1 MSHTPPVPAPRPTK
15 ARVYGGLVLGVVA
28 VSWAAPL
35 IRFAEAPSLAISAW
49 RLTFAATPLLLLALL
64 RGRAELASLSARIWG
79 WLVLSGLAL
88 ALHFATWIASLQYT
102 TVASSVALVT
112 TQPVWVA
119 LFAWVALSERV
130 GPRGLAAI
138 GLCLAGSVLIGARD
152 FAAGGQALWG
162 DVLAVMGAILAAV
175 YFVIGRRVRD
185 AMSLGTY
192 VGVVYSVAAVALMV
206 AHLFVDSPLTGF
218 TPRTWAVLVGLA
230 VVPQLIGHSLLN
242 ASVRHLSAPFVA
254 VTTLGEPVLSTLWAV
269 PLLGETPDWVQLVGG
284 GMALVGVLF
293 MAREE
298 ALRQPPPPD
307 MVPAAD

>member
-1 MSHTPPVPAPRPTK
+1 VSPAAPSR

-49 RLTFAATPLLLLALL
+49 RLTFAATPLLVLALL
-64 RGRAELASLSARIWG
+64 RGRAELAALTPRTWG
-79 WLVLSGLAL
+79 WLVLSGVAL
-88 ALHFATWIASLQYT
+88 ALHFATWIASLKYT

-119 LFAWVALSERV
+119 LFAWGVLSERV

-138 GLCLAGSVLIGARD
+138 ALCLAGSVLIGARD

-162 DVLAVMGAILAAV
+162 DMLAVLGAILAAA
-175 YFVIGRRVRD
+175 YFVIGRRVRE
-185 AMSLGTY
+185 ALSLGGY
-192 VGVVYSVAAVALMV
+192 VGVVYSVAAVALLV

-218 TPRTWAVLVGLA
+218 TPRTWAVLAGLA

-254 VTTLGEPVLSTLWAV
+254 VSVLGEPVLSTLWAI
-269 PLLGETPDWVQLVGG
+269 PLLGETPDGVQLLGG
-284 GMALVGVLF
+284 GLALVGVVL

-307 MVPAAD
+307 LVPAAD

>member
-1 MSHTPPVPAPRPTK
+1 MSPATPSR
-15 ARVYGGLVLGVVA
+15 ARVYAGLIVGVVA

-35 IRFAEAPSLAISAW
+35 IRFADAPSLAISAW
-49 RLTFAATPLLLLALL
+49 RLTFAATPLLLLALV
-64 RGRAELASLSARIWG
+64 RERSVLAALTPRTWG
-79 WLVLSGLAL
+79 WLVLSGVAL
-88 ALHFATWIASLQYT
+88 ALHFATWIASLKYT

-119 LFAWVALSERV
+119 LFAWAVLSERV
-130 GPRGLAAI
+130 GPRGLGAI
-138 GLCLAGSVLIGARD
+138 ALCLAGSVLIGARD

-162 DVLAVMGAILAAV
+162 DVLAVLGAILAAV
-175 YFVIGRRVRD
+175 YFVIGRRVRE
-185 AMSLGTY
+185 ALTLGSY
-192 VGVVYSVAAVALMV
+192 VGVVYSVAALSLLA

-218 TPRTWAVLVGLA
+218 TPRTWAVLAGLA

-254 VTTLGEPVLSTLWAV
+254 VSTLGEPVLSTLWAI
-269 PLLGETPDWVQLVGG
+269 PLLGERPDWVQLTGG
-284 GMALVGVLF
+284 GMALVGVVL

-307 MVPAAD
+307 LVPAAD

>member
-1 MSHTPPVPAPRPTK
+1 MVA
-15 ARVYGGLVLGVVA
+15 VVA

-49 RLTFAATPLLLLALL
+49 RLTFASAPLLLLALL
-64 RGRAELASLSARIWG
+64 RGRAELSGFTARTWG

-88 ALHFATWIASLQYT
+88 ALHFATWIASLRYT

-112 TQPVWVA
+112 TQPVWVS
-119 LFAWVALSERV
+119 LFAWLVLSERV

-152 FAAGGQALWG
+152 FALGGPALWG
-162 DVLAVMGAILAAV
+162 DVLAVLGAILAAA
-175 YFVIGRRVRD
+175 YFVIGRRVRE
-185 AMSLGTY
+185 ALSLGTY
-192 VGVVYSVAAVALMV
+192 VGVVYSVAAAALMV

-218 TPRTWAVLVGLA
+218 TPRTWMVLVGLA
-230 VVPQLIGHSLLN
+230 LVPQLIGHSLLN
-242 ASVRHLSAPFVA
+242 ASVRYLSAPFVA
-254 VTTLGEPVLSTLWAV
+254 VSILGEPVLATLWAV
-269 PLLGETPDWVQLVGG
+269 PLLGEKPDWVQLLGG
-284 GMALVGVLF
+284 SMALVGVVL

-298 ALRQPPPPD
+298 ALRQPAPPD